1 MRFKK
6 IFLLTCAFCVS
17 PWLFVIKPVHAI
29 FLELTTQQIE
39 EAIEYGKK
47 NKHIEIA
54 AFSKPWTNCKDK
66 GQGTATLFTPFH
78 NIAYKARKSA
88 IEHREFMHNDIV
100 SAAEIGD
107 TFTFSA
113 TVYGDEYDFCPNY
126 TAKLYYKDDVIQP
139 EFEFAPPIADAS
151 EFWPDSPS
159 HSARL
164 VFKFPTKGVDLSALI
179 TLAIVAPGGEESL
192 FDFDLAKMR

>member
-1 MRFKK
+1 MFKK
-6 IFLLTCAFCVS
+6 IFLLTCVFFVT
-17 PWLFVIKPVHAI
+17 PWLFIVRPVHAI
-29 FLELTTQQIE
+29 FLELTTEQIE
-39 EAIEYGKK
+39 EAVEYGKK
-47 NKHIEIA
+47 NKNIEIA
-54 AFSKPWTNCKDK
+54 AFSRPWTICKDK

-88 IEHREFMHNDIV
+88 IEHREFTHDDVMHAV
-100 SAAEIGD
+100 EIGD
-107 TFTFSA
+107 TLTFSV
-113 TVYGDEYDFCPNY
+113 TVYGDEYDFFVLY

-139 EFEFAPPIADAS
+139 EFEFAPPLAEAS

-179 TLAIVAPGGEESL
+179 TLVIVAPGGEENL
-192 FDFDLAKMR
+192 YDFELAKMK

>member
-1 MRFKK
+1 VFKK
-6 IFLLTCAFCVS
+6 IFLLTCVFFVTS
-17 PWLFVIKPVHAI
+17 WLFIVRPVHAI
-29 FLELTTQQIE
+29 FLELTTEQIE
-39 EAIEYGKK
+39 EAVEYGKK
-47 NKHIEIA
+47 NKNIEIA
-54 AFSKPWTNCKDK
+54 AFSRPWTICKDK

-88 IEHREFMHNDIV
+88 IEHREFTHDDVMHAV
-100 SAAEIGD
+100 EIGD
-107 TFTFSA
+107 TLTFSV
-113 TVYGDEYDFCPNY
+113 TVYGDEYDFCAQY

-139 EFEFAPPIADAS
+139 EFEFAPPLAEAS

-179 TLAIVAPGGEESL
+179 TLVIVAPGGEENL
-192 FDFDLAKMR
+192 YDFELAKMK

>member
-1 MRFKK
+1 MFKK
-6 IFLLTCAFCVS
+6 IFLLTCVFFVT
-17 PWLFVIKPVHAI
+17 PWLFIVRPVHAI
-29 FLELTTQQIE
+29 FLELTTEQIE
-39 EAIEYGKK
+39 EAVEYGKK
-47 NKHIEIA
+47 NKNIEIA
-54 AFSKPWTNCKDK
+54 AFSRPWTICKDK

-88 IEHREFMHNDIV
+88 IEHREFTHDDVMHAV
-100 SAAEIGD
+100 EIGD
-107 TFTFSA
+107 TLTFSV
-113 TVYGDEYDFCPNY
+113 TVYGDEYDFCAQY

-139 EFEFAPPIADAS
+139 EFEFAPPLAEAS

-179 TLAIVAPGGEESL
+179 TLVIVAPGGEENL
-192 FDFDLAKMR
+192 YDFELAKMK